1 MADVS
6 HRTPARRWLAD
17 ILQDLRYAVRTWR
30 KTPSVTVISVLTL
43 GLGIGATTTIASVV
57 DTILL
62 RPLPFTGSDR
72 LVELVQNTPPGPGG
86 RNPGT
91 RRFTFAEFTEWK
103 QRTTTLE
110 GVAATSW
117 SIGMVKTERG
127 TARLWGAA
135 VSGETF
141 SMLGARAMLGRTLVA
156 ADDHQPDVV
165 LLPHETWTRQFQSSP
180 EIVGRTLEFL
190 TSDSSRLMTVVGVMP
205 PDFEFPTGR
214 FEYFTPIPTA
224 ARAKPSPSLTLI
236 ARVRPDVS
244 PEAAAQEAIVIGT
257 AITKPLP
264 ANAPTIPLP
273 RFELRN
279 LKESAVKELRP
290 ALRVFFAAVV
300 VVLLI
305 VCANVANLLLAR
317 GTARQHEMA
326 VRFAIGA
333 SRGRI
338 IRQMMTECLLLA
350 MVGGLFGALLATGGV
365 LLVKDLASIDTPGIF
380 RLTIGATIL
389 PRVHE
394 IGIDL
399 KMFGIAFGL
408 AALTS
413 VACGLLPAL
422 TLSRANLVQAFSARG
437 GSANRGAAR
446 LRGLLVVGQLAMATV
461 LLIGAGLLIHSFGRL
476 LAVDR
481 GYNPEHALAF
491 QLVFPPDYSI
501 ARKTES
507 IEGILSKLRSMPDAV
522 ASGFTRHGVL
532 IGEAITIGTFV
543 PHGRTRE
550 EMEAQNVRPLLRPV
564 SGGYLTAVGARM
576 IQGTDLN
583 PLDTAR
589 PAGIVISE
597 RTARLF
603 GRGRHIGRLV
613 DWHVNSKVVIPLQVV
628 GIVND
633 VRNEEADR
641 EPPAEVFL
649 DYREA
654 LKMSQQ
660 IGDAPIMQNERALGL
675 LSFAVRMRGEPAA
688 AVPAVSEIVRTVDPN
703 AGIDAI
709 VPIDRLVASSVARP
723 RFYAVLL
730 GLFATVAGLLAAI
743 GVYGVLAYA
752 VTQRTQEFGIR
763 MALGAQRRHI
773 LTLVLRRGLVLTL
786 VGVTLGLAAA
796 AASARVLETML
807 FGVTPLDRATYA
819 AVAIAFTLVAFSAS
833 YLPARRAT
841 AVDPTIALSRE

>member
-1 MADVS
+1 M
-6 HRTPARRWLAD
+6 AD
-17 ILQDLRYAVRTWR
+17 ILQDLRFGVRTWR
-30 KTPSVTVISVLTL
+30 KTPGVALIAVLTL

-62 RPLPFTGSDR
+62 QPLPFTASDR
-72 LVELVQNTPPGPGG
+72 LVQVVQNMPPARAGM
-86 RNPGT
+86 NPYVRG
-91 RRFTFAEFTEWK
+91 FSFAEFTEWK

-110 GVAATSW
+110 GVVAMSW

-135 VSGETF
+135 VSGDTF
-141 SMLGARAMLGRTLVA
+141 AMLGARAMLGRTLVA
-156 ADDHQPDVV
+156 ADDQQPDVV
-165 LLPHETWTRQFQSSP
+165 LLTHETWTRLFQSSP
-180 EIVGRTLEFL
+180 EIVGGTVEFL
-190 TSDSSRLMTVVGVMP
+190 NNDSRQPMTVVGVMP
-205 PDFEFPTGR
+205 QDFEFPTGR
-214 FEYFTPIPTA
+214 FEYFTPIPLA
-224 ARAKPSPSLTLI
+224 ARARPNPSLNLI

-244 PEAAAQEAIVIGT
+244 PDAAAQEAIGIGT
-257 AITKPLP
+257 AITRPLP
-264 ANAPTIPLP
+264 ANPLAMTRP

-279 LKESAVKELRP
+279 IKENAVKELRP
-290 ALRVFFAAVV
+290 ALQVFLAAVV

-333 SRGRI
+333 TRGRI
-338 IRQMMTECLLLA
+338 IRQVMTECLLLA
-350 MVGGLFGALLATGGV
+350 MIGGLFGALLAAGGV

-394 IGIDL
+394 IGLNL

-413 VACGLLPAL
+413 IACGLLPAL
-422 TLSRANLVQAFSARG
+422 TLSRANLVQAFGARG
-437 GSANRGAAR
+437 RSAGRGASR
-446 LRGLLVVGQLAMATV
+446 MRGVLVVGQLAMATV
-461 LLIGAGLLIHSFGRL
+461 LLVGAGLLIHSFGRL

-507 IEGILSKLRSMPDAV
+507 IEEILSRLRSMPDAV

-543 PHGRTRE
+543 PHGRTRQ
-550 EMEAQNVRPLLRPV
+550 EMEAQTVRPLLRPV

-583 PLDTAR
+583 PFDAAR

-603 GRGRHIGRLV
+603 GRGRQMGRLV
-613 DWHVNSKVVIPLQVV
+613 DWHVGRNIVIPLQVV

-660 IGDAPIMQNERALGL
+660 IGDTPIMQNERALGL
-675 LSFAVRMRGEPAA
+675 LSFAVRMRGDPAA
-688 AVPAVSEIVRTVDPN
+688 AVPAVSEIIRTVDPN

-730 GLFATVAGLLAAI
+730 GLFAAVAGLLAAI

-752 VTQRTQEFGIR
+752 VTQRTQEIGIR
-763 MALGAQRRHI
+763 MALGAQRRQI
-773 LTLVLRRGLVLTL
+773 LALVLRRGIVLTI

-807 FGVTPLDRATYA
+807 FGVTPLDLATFA
-819 AVAIAFTLVAFSAS
+819 AVAAAFTLIAFAAS

-841 AVDPTIALSRE
+841 AVDPTIALARE